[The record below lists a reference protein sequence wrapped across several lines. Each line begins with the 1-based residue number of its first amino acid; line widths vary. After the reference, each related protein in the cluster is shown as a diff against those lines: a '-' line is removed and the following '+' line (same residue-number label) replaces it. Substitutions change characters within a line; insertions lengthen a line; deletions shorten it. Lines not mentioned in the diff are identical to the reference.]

1 MSVRKPPIHTVP
13 HDGGWAIEVEGEQR
27 LGRVV
32 PTEHEAV
39 AAGRL
44 RAQRDKTEHIIH
56 REDGTIV
63 ERHNYAESPE
73 RPLGGT
79 R

>member
-1 MSVRKPPIHTVP
+1 MSARKPPIHTVP
-13 HDGGWAIEVEGEQR
+13 LDGAWAIEIEGEQR

-44 RAQRDKTEHIIH
+44 RARRDKTEHIIH
-56 REDGTIV
+56 GEDGTIV
-63 ERHNYAESPE
+63 ERQNYAE
-73 RPLGGT
+73 
-79 R
+79 

>member
-1 MSVRKPPIHTVP
+1 MSARKPPIHTVRLE
-13 HDGGWAIEVEGEQR
+13 GGWAIEIEGEQR

-32 PTEHEAV
+32 PTAHEAV

-44 RAQRDKTEHIIH
+44 LAQRDKTEHIIH

-63 ERHNYAESPE
+63 ERQNYAE
-73 RPLGGT
+73 
-79 R
+79 